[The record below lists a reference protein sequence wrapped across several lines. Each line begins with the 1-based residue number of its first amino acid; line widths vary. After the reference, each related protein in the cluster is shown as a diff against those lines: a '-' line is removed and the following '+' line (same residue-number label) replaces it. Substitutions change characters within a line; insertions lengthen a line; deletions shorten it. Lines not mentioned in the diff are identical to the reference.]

1 LSATTHDA
9 STPRN
14 PVPIIAV
21 AAFAAF
27 LATFNE
33 TFLNIGFTPIMVDLH
48 VDVTTVQWLAGAY
61 MLGAGVMVPVSAFL
75 YRSIPTRPLFLAI
88 VALLMIGSVVGGLA
102 PNFPVLLIGRIIQSL
117 GTGLLIPVG
126 MNITLDVAP
135 RQKLGICMGL
145 MGAMTTLG
153 PSLSIVI
160 AGALLSVFNDNW
172 HTLLWTFAGL
182 STLCFIFGAVMLR
195 DVSKLTH
202 PKLDAASVALIALAL
217 VGILYGVSTLFDAS
231 VNLLVSFAAIVVG
244 AVALVL
250 FVRRQKG
257 LEHPLIDLRA
267 LLVRPF
273 ALGVIMNM
281 IALIIMFAMNIII
294 PVFLQG
300 ALGESALNASF
311 VLFPAIILAVVVA
324 PIAGRIYDKH
334 GVKLLL
340 PLGFAMTAVAVVLLS
355 FCIRTESLI
364 LMAFLYIFVIAGS
377 ALIIGPV
384 QSFALSR
391 LTPELN
397 AHGVTIMSTGF
408 QIAGCIGA
416 SVFSGIYAVAT
427 GFAAASGSAQGV
439 AAGANE
445 GFMVVGLISGVIS
458 VVGLILAFRISAY
471 KRREQ
476 ASVAA
481 PSVLSQIAKR
491 EVYTLNP
498 NDKVLDALR
507 SFVDK
512 GVSGMPVVSNTG
524 AIVGFVSDGD
534 IMRYLADQH
543 PAFKTA
549 YSFIVEGGNEGFD
562 EKLTSLVQLPVSE
575 IATKHV
581 ISVDLGMDLG
591 EICSVLVEHHLKK
604 APVLE
609 NGKMVGII
617 NRSNIVRYSVT
628 DYLEGLTEAG
638 AS

>member
-1 LSATTHDA
+1 MSATTHDA

-231 VNLLVSFAAIVVG
+231 VNLLVSFAAIVIG
-244 AVALVL
+244 AIALIL

-340 PLGFAMTAVAVVLLS
+340 PLGFAMTAIAVVLLS

-445 GFMVVGLISGVIS
+445 GFVVVGLISGVIS
-458 VVGLILAFRISAY
+458 VVGLVLAFRISAY

-512 GVSGMPVVSNTG
+512 GVSGMPVVSDTG

-628 DYLEGLTEAG
+628 DYL
-638 AS
+638 